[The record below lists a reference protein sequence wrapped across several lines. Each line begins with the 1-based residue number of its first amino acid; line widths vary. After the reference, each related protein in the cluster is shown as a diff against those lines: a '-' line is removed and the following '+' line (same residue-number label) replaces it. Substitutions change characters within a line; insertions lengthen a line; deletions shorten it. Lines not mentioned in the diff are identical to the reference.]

1 MLRRLLIWAATLKGQ
16 AMQNDTYRSVLHVE
30 VPGDVFITVVVEQ
43 TDEEVRIDHQVPEG
57 IPPAVTAIL
66 LAQVLS
72 SILPPGLAGFHAWKA
87 YSAVRTD
94 FEAVNGQMAN
104 VPAISEDELP
114 F

>member
-1 MLRRLLIWAATLKGQ
+1 MIEGSF
-16 AMQNDTYRSVLHVE
+16 RSVVHVE
-30 VPGDVFITVVVEQ
+30 LPGDVFVTFVVEQ

-57 IPPAVTAIL
+57 IPPAASALL

-72 SILPPGLAGFHAWKA
+72 AILPAGHTGFHAWKT
-87 YSAVRTD
+87 YSVLRQE
-94 FEAVNGQMAN
+94 FEYVNRQMAN

>member
-1 MLRRLLIWAATLKGQ
+1 MD
-16 AMQNDTYRSVLHVE
+16 NDNFRSVLHVE

-43 TDEEVRIDHQVPEG
+43 SEEEVRIDHQVPEG

-72 SILPPGLAGFHAWKA
+72 SVLPAGLASFHAWKC
-87 YSAVRTD
+87 YNAVRSD
-94 FEAVNGQMAN
+94 FEAVNRQMAN

>member
-1 MLRRLLIWAATLKGQ
+1 ML
-16 AMQNDTYRSVLHVE
+16 NESFRSVLHVE
-30 VPGDVFITVVVEQ
+30 VPGDVFINVVVEQ
-43 TDEEVRIDHQVPEG
+43 AEEEIRIDHQVPEG

-72 SILPPGLAGFHAWKA
+72 AILPAGHAGFHAWRA
-87 YSAVRTD
+87 YSAIRAD
-94 FEAVNGQMAN
+94 FESINHQMAN

>member
-1 MLRRLLIWAATLKGQ
+1 MLEGSF
-16 AMQNDTYRSVLHVE
+16 RSVVHLE

-43 TDEEVRIDHQVPEG
+43 SDEEVRIDHQVPQG

-72 SILPPGLAGFHAWKA
+72 SILPAGLAGFHAWRA
-87 YSAVRTD
+87 YSAVRAD
-94 FEAVNGQMAN
+94 FQAINDQMAN
-104 VPAISEDELP
+104 VPAVSEDELP

>member
-1 MLRRLLIWAATLKGQ
+1 MDG
-16 AMQNDTYRSVLHVE
+16 NEFRSVLHLE

-72 SILPPGLAGFHAWKA
+72 SILPAGHAGFHAWRA

-94 FEAVNGQMAN
+94 FEAINDQMAN
-104 VPAISEDELP
+104 VPAVSEDELP